1 MSDRACYS
9 VDVVVPCYNEQD
21 VLPSTLPALLGL
33 MRQIRSDPR
42 YRVGAFRILAVDDG
56 STDETWPIIAGFN
69 AVHAEV
75 SGIRLSRNFGH
86 QKALVAGLSHAT
98 ADVTISIDADLQD
111 DTAAIGRMLEAYVAG
126 SDIAL
131 GVRTDRSSDSFFKR
145 TTANGFYALL
155 AFLGLTIVPN
165 HADFRLMSRRALA
178 ALLAHGE
185 ANLFLRGLVPAVGFA
200 VTLVP
205 YQRQRRTAG
214 TSKYPLRKM
223 ISLAIDGLT
232 SFSSTPLRLVAI
244 LGLAVFG
251 IAVLLSIYVLALR
264 VFFPQDVIPGWAS
277 TLLPVLALGGLQL
290 LSSGILGEYIGKIYL
305 EVKRR
310 PRFIVG
316 DVLPPG
322 VAESPSPGRNAD
334 AAQPGDRA

>member
-1 MSDRACYS
+1 MMDRASYS

-21 VLPSTLPALLGL
+21 VLPSTLPQLLDL
-33 MRQIRSDPR
+33 MRTIRSDPR
-42 YRVGAFRILAVDDG
+42 YGVAGFRILAVDDG
-56 STDETWPIIAGFN
+56 SKDDTWAIIARFN
-69 AVHAEV
+69 AEHPEV
-75 SGIRLSRNFGH
+75 SGVRLSRNFGH
-86 QKALVAGLSHAT
+86 QKALVAGLSHST
-98 ADVTISIDADLQD
+98 ADVAISIDADLQD
-111 DTAAIGRMLEAYVAG
+111 DIAAIGRMLEAYVAG

-131 GVRTDRSSDSFFKR
+131 GVRTDRSSDSLFKR
-145 TTANGFYALL
+145 ATANGFYTLL

-165 HADFRLMSRRALA
+165 HADFRLMSRRALD

-185 ANLFLRGLVPAVGFA
+185 ANLFLRGLVPAVGFP

-214 TSKYPLRKM
+214 VSKYPLRKM

-251 IAVLLSIYVLALR
+251 IAALLSIYVLALR
-264 VFFPQDVIPGWAS
+264 LFAPQDTIPGWAS

-316 DVLPPG
+316 DVLAAG
-322 VAESPSPGRNAD
+322 TSVAPRHD
-334 AAQPGDRA
+334 AAPQPEDHVET